1 MKYIYVFDAYGT
13 LFDVHSAV
21 ARVKAEIGPHAEP
34 MSELWRIKQLE
45 YTWTRTLMG
54 EYRDFRELT
63 AQALDYAA
71 ARFGGMPA
79 ELREKLLSAYER
91 LDAYPDAA
99 PTLRKLKEKGA
110 QTAILSNGT
119 PDMLDSAVQSAGL
132 GELIERVLSVDA
144 VRRFKTG
151 PETYALVDQAFD
163 VPRTAISFQSS
174 NRWDIAGAQKFGFR
188 TVWIN
193 RAGHPDEYADLPPS
207 AVLRSLDG
215 LLTLQIARQLR

>member
-1 MKYIYVFDAYGT
+1 MNYIYVFDAYGT

-21 ARVKAEIGPHAEP
+21 ARFRDEIGAHAEQI
-34 MSELWRIKQLE
+34 SEMWRVKQLE

-63 AQALDYAA
+63 ADALDHAA
-71 ARFGGMPA
+71 ARFGGISAP
-79 ELREKLLSAYER
+79 LRDKLVSAYER

-99 PTLRKLKEKGA
+99 ATLGALKEGGA

-119 PDMLDSAVQSAGL
+119 PDMLDNAVSSAGL
-132 GELIERVLSVDA
+132 AGLIDRMLSVDT
-144 VRRFKTG
+144 VRRFKTA
-151 PETYALVDQAFD
+151 PEAYALVDQAFGA
-163 VPRTAISFQSS
+163 PHELISFQSS
-174 NRWDIAGAQKFGFR
+174 NRWDIAGATKFGFR

-207 AVLRSLDG
+207 TMLRSLDG
-215 LLTLQIARQLR
+215 LLTL